1 MTLLL
6 QILGRCRGGC
16 SCQCWFQW
24 VTSVDWLFCYCY
36 TRSNCVEYRSK
47 VLPNTHWLVVA
58 VYMPRC
64 GGLSS
69 KCSLSTSQHQFKYPN
84 IRVCRISTP
93 WLALFWGP
101 VFDPSFFF
109 QTLNFGII
117 FVSSKCNSEDVE
129 RSYSVG
135 PFLIG
140 VQKRYQKKTFSK
152 HIFFRFSYL
161 SVMAVIIFSW
171 KVIHG

>member
-1 MTLLL
+1 
-6 QILGRCRGGC
+6 
-16 SCQCWFQW
+16 
-24 VTSVDWLFCYCY
+24 
-36 TRSNCVEYRSK
+36 
-47 VLPNTHWLVVA
+47 
-58 VYMPRC
+58 MPRC

-152 HIFFRFSYL
+152 HIFFSFFIFERDGGHHIFLESDSRL
-161 SVMAVIIFSW
+161 VPALAVKGPLRTPLAQKKNSSS
-171 KVIHG
+171 